1 MSECGECQK
10 VLKQTKGSPCIY
22 CAFCK
27 NKYHKTCNR
36 YNLIYQEN
44 DTETIVWCRN
54 CVRNKFNERDQ
65 TLADH
70 EKQLSSL
77 VDKVKDLT
85 DKMNELINQ
94 KNTSNSNQEN
104 ENLPRSCESNET
116 IENKILD
123 ALNEQ
128 KGREK
133 RKNNLCIRGLPNSSD
148 DKKRFIEIC
157 TSKLNVSQDEA
168 ANISTTKRI
177 GQTYNDKPQ
186 PLIVVFNS
194 AALRRKVLKNAPA
207 LRHYVEEKIYIS
219 PDYTKRQLEEN
230 KKLVNELRDRR
241 SRGENVKII
250 RQKVVNLNSLA
261 STSQSPSLH
270 PSPSHE

>member
-1 MSECGECQK
+1 MNKK
-10 VLKQTKGSPCIY
+10 V
-22 CAFCK
+22 
-27 NKYHKTCNR
+27 
-36 YNLIYQEN
+36 E
-44 DTETIVWCRN
+44 
-54 CVRNKFNERDQ
+54 
-65 TLADH
+65 
-70 EKQLSSL
+70 
-77 VDKVKDLT
+77 
-85 DKMNELINQ
+85 
-94 KNTSNSNQEN
+94 
-104 ENLPRSCESNET
+104 
-116 IENKILD
+116 
-123 ALNEQ
+123 
-128 KGREK
+128 
-133 RKNNLCIRGLPNSSD
+133 KNNLYIRGLPNSSD
-148 DKKRFIEIC
+148 DKKRFFEIC
-157 TSKLNVSQDEA
+157 TSKLNFSQDEA

-230 KKLVNELRDRR
+230 KKLVNELKDRR

-250 RQKVVNLNSLA
+250 RQKVVNLISLT